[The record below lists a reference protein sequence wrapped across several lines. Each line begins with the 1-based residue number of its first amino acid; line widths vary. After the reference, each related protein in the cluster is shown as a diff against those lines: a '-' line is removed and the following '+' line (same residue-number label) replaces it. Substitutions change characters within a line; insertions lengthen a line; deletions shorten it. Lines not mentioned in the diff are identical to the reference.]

1 MRIKVNKLKCTQWD
15 KTVRCNNDCRTC
27 FLSDMSG
34 GYPDCPYLQYD
45 GYEFIEA

>member
-1 MRIKVNKLKCTQWD
+1 MIKVNKLKCTQWNE
-15 KTVRCNNDCRTC
+15 TVRCNNDCRNC